1 MFRNSR
7 RGENSSSGK
16 SRLATSKVVIS
27 VGVGTGVEIAVG
39 AGLGSGVE
47 SGVSAAV
54 SVGSGDGKGAEIGV
68 EAAVGSGTGLVP
80 GESEELQAAA
90 KQQRSASNPIS
101 LVMLFR
107 RRTDTSSSRGHR
119 RSPTTESRPL
129 CRAFRERCGGLHA
142 LGFGHG
148 HPRGEPLR
156 IGRGRLQVSGPRGPH
171 PLALLEKLVARI
183 NRTSDPVPG
192 TPLSTS
198 LTPSSR
204 PGLLAELEG
213 KRFDL
218 LVIGGGI
225 TGAGVARDAA
235 RRGLRV
241 ALVEKNDY
249 AAGTSSR
256 SSKLIHGGLR
266 YLAMGEVGLVRET
279 ARARQAVHQMAPH
292 LAEPCWMV
300 VPAHN
305 RASLMKFR
313 AGIAT
318 YEKLGAVDDAD
329 RHLSWDRDSLA
340 QQEACIRRD
349 EYPWACA
356 YREYMTDDARLVL
369 AVLRDAAGSGAC
381 VANRLPVVDVIW
393 EGNHIGGVV
402 AACELSGDRVEIR
415 ADAVVNATGP
425 WVERLARFEEEA
437 ATDRLHPSKGIH
449 IVVDAARLPVR
460 NLVIMATADK
470 RSVFVLPRGDTV
482 AIGTTDTSYQGK
494 QLLWP
499 EIERADVA
507 YLLHPLKSYF
517 DVDPLG
523 FDDVVAAWSGVRPL
537 VAQKGKEA
545 TEISRKEEV
554 WVGTG
559 GMITIAGGKLTG
571 FRAMAMRVLD
581 HVAERLGRS
590 LGPRPGPDP
599 IPGGSLSSDLDAYAT
614 SLAAATGVGRPLAD
628 RLVRL
633 YGDETNQVLALGH
646 LPIVPDGRVVAGEV
660 VWAVKVDGALTL
672 EDLIYRRTRAAW
684 YTPAERDDLV
694 APAASLMGD
703 LLEWDK
709 TRTAAEIDAVRAR
722 YASELQF
729 KADA

>member
-1 MFRNSR
+1 ME
-7 RGENSSSGK
+7 GE
-16 SRLATSKVVIS
+16 
-27 VGVGTGVEIAVG
+27 
-39 AGLGSGVE
+39 
-47 SGVSAAV
+47 
-54 SVGSGDGKGAEIGV
+54 
-68 EAAVGSGTGLVP
+68 
-80 GESEELQAAA
+80 
-90 KQQRSASNPIS
+90 
-101 LVMLFR
+101 
-107 RRTDTSSSRGHR
+107 
-119 RSPTTESRPL
+119 
-129 CRAFRERCGGLHA
+129 
-142 LGFGHG
+142 
-148 HPRGEPLR
+148 
-156 IGRGRLQVSGPRGPH
+156 
-171 PLALLEKLVARI
+171 
-183 NRTSDPVPG
+183 
-192 TPLSTS
+192 
-198 LTPSSR
+198 
-204 PGLLAELEG
+204 
-213 KRFDL
+213 RFDL
-218 LVIGGGI
+218 VIIGGGI

-279 ARARQAVHQMAPH
+279 ARERQAVHQMAPH

-305 RASLMKFR
+305 RANLMKFR
-313 AGIAT
+313 AGITT
-318 YEKLGAVDDAD
+318 YEKLGAVGDAD
-329 RHLSWDRDSLA
+329 RNLSWDRDALA
-340 QQEACIRRD
+340 EQEPCLRRD

-369 AVLRDAAGSGAC
+369 AVLRDAVGSGAQ
-381 VANRLPVVDVIW
+381 VASRLPVVDVIW
-393 EGNHIGGVV
+393 EGDQVDGVV
-402 AACELSGDRVEIR
+402 AACEVSGDHVEIR

-460 NLVIMATADK
+460 NLVIMATPDK

-494 QLLWP
+494 RLLWP
-499 EIERADVA
+499 EIERSDVE
-507 YLLHPLKSYF
+507 YLLHPLKRYF

-523 FDDVVAAWSGVRPL
+523 FDDVAAAWSGVRPL

-571 FRAMAMRVLD
+571 FRTMAMTVLD
-581 HVAERLGRS
+581 FVAERSGRS
-590 LGPRPGPDP
+590 LGPSPAPDP
-599 IPGGSLSSDLDAYAT
+599 IPGGDLSSDLDDHAASVAT
-614 SLAAATGVGRPLAD
+614 ATGVERPLAD

-633 YGDETNQVLALGH
+633 YGDETSRVLALGH
-646 LPIVPDGRVVAGEV
+646 QPIVPKGMVVAGEV
-660 VWAVKVDGALTL
+660 EWAVTVDGALTL

-684 YTPAERDDLV
+684 YTPAEREDLL
-694 APAASLMGD
+694 APAASLMAN
-703 LLEWDK
+703 LLEWDEV
-709 TRTAAEIDAVRAR
+709 RTADEIESVRAR
-722 YASELQF
+722 FASELQF
-729 KADA
+729 RADV